1 MKKLALLLGLI
12 MIFSFSLIQVS
23 YGAAVAV
30 PKKAANTAVKA
41 TSKYVRVSFNKEFTL
56 KSGQMAKVD
65 GTDVVLKIISPLN
78 KSKFK
83 GGNTVVIQYSI
94 TTKGKTIEQSFIHDQ
109 DGMQNMFGSFNPYE
123 VTIVNYGKG
132 FIKAKIAKETVAVP
146 PLVLSGDVSDQ
157 YTTDKQEY
165 VVSDKFILYID
176 KGVTVN
182 GNVMNIIKRI
192 MDDIEKQ
199 TGLKY
204 NVNTIYSKYTLDVCE
219 CNFNEPRKFRAVD
232 PQNKKI
238 GIYVVN
244 DNSKTPYAFE
254 SGILVTA
261 NDILLD
267 TGNNS
272 AVIHEL
278 CHTIHLRNGE
288 NLGEIM
294 NEGFATYTTMK
305 VIENDK
311 TLNSDFDSMLNYSNF
326 ETEITKENAEDLF
339 INMTGQWDHY
349 LYGFRFTNFLYKTYG
364 DKVFIN
370 ILKKA
375 NKSHDKYG
383 NQLPVKTVL
392 AAVKSQTSDDV
403 FVRFAEWYQKEWNNT
418 ATN

>member
-12 MIFSFSLIQVS
+12 MIFSFSLVEVS
-23 YGAAVAV
+23 NGAAATVV
-30 PKKAANTAVKA
+30 KKAASTTVKTAD
-41 TSKYVRVSFNKEFTL
+41 KYVHVSFNKEFTL

-65 GTDVVLKIISPLN
+65 GANVILKIVSPLD
-78 KSKFK
+78 KPKFN
-83 GGNTVVIQYSI
+83 GGNPVVIQYSV
-94 TTKGKTIEQSFIHDQ
+94 TAKGKTIEQSFIHDQ
-109 DGMQNMFGSFNPYE
+109 DGMQNMFGAFNPYE

-132 FIKAKIAKETVAVP
+132 FIKAKIAKETVADP

-157 YTTDKQEY
+157 YTTKKQEY
-165 VVSDKFILYID
+165 VVSDKFVLYLD

-182 GNVMNIIKRI
+182 GNVMTIIKRI

-204 NVNTIYSKYTLDVCE
+204 NVNTIYSKYATDVCE
-219 CNFNEPRKFRAVD
+219 INFDEPRKFRAVD

-278 CHTIHLRNGE
+278 CHTVHLRNGE
-288 NLGEIM
+288 NLGGIM
-294 NEGFATYTTMK
+294 TEGFATYMTMK

-311 TLNSDFDSMLNYSNF
+311 TLNSDFDSMSNYSNY
-326 ETEITKENAEDLF
+326 ETEITKETAEDLF
-339 INMTGQWDHY
+339 INTSDTWDRY

-370 ILKKA
+370 ILNKA
-375 NKSHDKYG
+375 NQSHDKYG

-392 AAVKSQTSDDV
+392 AAVKSQTSEDV
-403 FVRFAEWYQKEWNNT
+403 FIRFAEWYQKEWSNT
-418 ATN
+418 TPN